1 MGASVLRLL
10 LAWIHLL
17 ALAIGV
23 GGAWSRA
30 RALRSY
36 VRDADDTRALRRAYT
51 GDAWWGI
58 AAALW
63 LTTGLW
69 RLLGH
74 TEKSTSYY
82 VSNQPFRVKIVL
94 FVGVVSLE
102 LWPMVTLTKWRGR
115 KVEPNPRDARRME
128 IISYVECAI
137 VIAIVLAAVSMARGF
152 GATSGP

>member
-10 LAWIHLL
+10 LAWSHLL

-23 GGAWSRA
+23 GGVWSRA

-36 VRDADDTRALRRAYT
+36 VRDADDTRALRRAYA
-51 GDAWWGI
+51 GDAWWGV

-63 LTTGLW
+63 LTTGVW
-69 RLLGH
+69 RLFGH

-82 VSNQPFRVKIVL
+82 VGNQVFRLKITL
-94 FVGVVSLE
+94 FVCVVLLE
-102 LWPMVTLTKWRGR
+102 LWPMLTLIKWRGR
-115 KVEPNPRDARRME
+115 KAEPNARDAHRME

-152 GATSGP
+152 GATVGG